1 MLKNMENI
9 MAKDVYERN
18 MMVLYER
25 MKDMQRD
32 FESKKQ
38 DLAEFNKIYDE
49 HAEQLK
55 VSIKAEQVKSE
66 PLSKKAKTIVSTVL
80 RKVSL
85 QELHWMHHPQAA
97 LLQLRRL
104 IQTST
109 RFRAATIPRNFWMS

>member
-1 MLKNMENI
+1 

-66 PLSKKAKTIVSTVL
+66 PLSKKAKTIVSTVKKSVFAGTPL
-80 RKVSL
+80 DASSSSSSFTTPALNPDFNKISSSDYSAEFL
-85 QELHWMHHPQAA
+85 DELD
-97 LLQLRRL
+97 
-104 IQTST
+104 
-109 RFRAATIPRNFWMS
+109 

>member
-1 MLKNMENI
+1 MENI

-32 FESKKQ
+32 LESKKQ

-49 HAEQLK
+49 HAEHPLK
-55 VSIKAEQVKSE
+55 QSKSNQSPCRKKRR
-66 PLSKKAKTIVSTVL
+66 PLSQLL

-85 QELHWMHHPQAA
+85 QELHWIHHPQAA

-109 RFRAATIPRNFWMS
+109 RFRAATIQQYTLL